1 MMSTPPKSK
10 EGDEICPICNKAK
23 SKHIPEEML
32 ACSRKIE
39 ESQKNINE
47 KS

>member
-32 ACSRKIE
+32 AYSRKIE